1 MGICES
7 LFRNKLINQTPIE
20 EPVKPAESIKPV
32 NDIESDKK
40 SNDTMNYTNIPIDQS
55 YNCIEGTKKT
65 NDNSS
70 KEKKVIISDKNKPRE
85 ISQKNDKDFIYL
97 NSIGEKD
104 KNYNTNLHF
113 QQESTTKIN
122 PLFNNNC
129 INQINQNKSLYFNNP
144 KPTDSQISSYLGTN
158 NNNVIY
164 LNNSNIKMSNNEKIN
179 VSIHGSHITR
189 SAYMNIP
196 KQDTNQIYL
205 GSSISE

>member
-7 LFRNKLINQTPIE
+7 LFRKRLLNQTPIE
-20 EPVKPAESIKPV
+20 EPVKPAESIKRV

-55 YNCIEGTKKT
+55 YNYVESAKKT

-70 KEKKVIISDKNKPRE
+70 KEKKVIISDKNIPRE

-97 NSIGEKD
+97 NSIGEKN
-104 KNYNTNLHF
+104 KNYNTNLYF
-113 QQESTTKIN
+113 QQESTTKMN
-122 PLFNNNC
+122 TLFNNNC
-129 INQINQNKSLYFNNP
+129 INQINQNKSFYFNNP
-144 KPTDSQISSYLGTN
+144 KLTDSQINSYFGIN
-158 NNNVIY
+158 NNNGIY
-164 LNNSNIKMSNNEKIN
+164 LNNSNIKMSNNEKIH
-179 VSIHGSHITR
+179 VSMHGSHITR

-205 GSSISE
+205 GSSILE

>member
-7 LFRNKLINQTPIE
+7 LFRKRLLNQTPIE

-55 YNCIEGTKKT
+55 YNCIESSKKT

-70 KEKKVIISDKNKPRE
+70 KEKKVIISDKNIPRE

-97 NSIGEKD
+97 NSIGEKNQ
-104 KNYNTNLHF
+104 NYNTNLHF
-113 QQESTTKIN
+113 QQESKTKMN

-129 INQINQNKSLYFNNP
+129 INQINQNKSFYFNNP
-144 KPTDSQISSYLGTN
+144 KPTEPQISSYLGTN
-158 NNNVIY
+158 NNNGIY

-196 KQDTNQIYL
+196 KQDANQIYL

>member
-7 LFRNKLINQTPIE
+7 LFRKKLLNQTPIE

-55 YNCIEGTKKT
+55 YNCIESSEKT

-85 ISQKNDKDFIYL
+85 IIQKNDKEIIYL
-97 NSIGEKD
+97 NPIGERD

-113 QQESTTKIN
+113 QQESTTKMN

-129 INQINQNKSLYFNNP
+129 INQINQNKSFYFNNP

-158 NNNVIY
+158 NNNGIY

>member
-1 MGICES
+1 MGICKS
-7 LFRNKLINQTPIE
+7 LFRKQLINQTPIE
-20 EPVKPAESIKPV
+20 EPVKPAESINQV

-55 YNCIEGTKKT
+55 YNCIVGAKKT

-85 ISQKNDKDFIYL
+85 IIQKNDKEIIYL
-97 NSIGEKD
+97 NPIGERD

-113 QQESTTKIN
+113 QQESTTKMN

-129 INQINQNKSLYFNNP
+129 INQINQNKSFYFNNP

-158 NNNVIY
+158 NNNGIY
-164 LNNSNIKMSNNEKIN
+164 LNNNNIKMSNNEKIN

>member
-7 LFRNKLINQTPIE
+7 LFRKRLLNQTPIE

-55 YNCIEGTKKT
+55 YNCIEGAKKT

-70 KEKKVIISDKNKPRE
+70 KEKKVIISDKNIPRE

-97 NSIGEKD
+97 NSIGEKNQ
-104 KNYNTNLHF
+104 NYNTNLHF
-113 QQESTTKIN
+113 QQESTTKMN

-129 INQINQNKSLYFNNP
+129 INQINQNKSFYFNNP
-144 KPTDSQISSYLGTN
+144 KLTDSQISSYLGTN

-196 KQDTNQIYL
+196 KQDANQIYL
-205 GSSISE
+205 GSSILE